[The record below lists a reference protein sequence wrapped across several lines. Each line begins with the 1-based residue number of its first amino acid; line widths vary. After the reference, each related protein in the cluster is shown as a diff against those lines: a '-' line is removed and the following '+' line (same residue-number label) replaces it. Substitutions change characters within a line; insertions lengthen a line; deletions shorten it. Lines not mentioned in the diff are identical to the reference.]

1 VIITTYDNKENLA
14 SKMLLSKALAQ
25 STERRMRSFFIN
37 KNLSIDCRLKMRI
50 RKKGIFEKV
59 ILVFGREQE

>member
-25 STERRMRSFFIN
+25 STERMRSFFIN
-37 KNLSIDCRLKMRI
+37 KNLSIDYRLKMRI

>member
-1 VIITTYDNKENLA
+1 
-14 SKMLLSKALAQ
+14 MLLSKALAQ

-37 KNLSIDCRLKMRI
+37 KNLSIDYRLKMRI

>member
-1 VIITTYDNKENLA
+1 
-14 SKMLLSKALAQ
+14 MLLRKALAQ

-37 KNLSIDCRLKMRI
+37 KNLSIYYRLKMRI
-50 RKKGIFEKV
+50 GKKGVFEKV

>member
-1 VIITTYDNKENLA
+1 MIITTYDNKENLA

-25 STERRMRSFFIN
+25 STERRMISFFIN
-37 KNLSIDCRLKMRI
+37 KNLSIDYRLKMRI
-50 RKKGIFEKV
+50 RKKGIFEKI

>member
-37 KNLSIDCRLKMRI
+37 KNLSIDYRLKMRI
-50 RKKGIFEKV
+50 REKGIFE
-59 ILVFGREQE
+59 